1 MTYSTLHDFIHLHS
15 SFVLCA
21 STAPTFF
28 EYMLIS
34 PQQIRQ
40 PEEEG
45 VEQIKASVP
54 LDLWGT
60 GKGVGYNQK
69 GVDCAPLSGSEGR
82 ASQMQGSNRVSF
94 YKARLDSVD

>member
-1 MTYSTLHDFIHLHS
+1 
-15 SFVLCA
+15 
-21 STAPTFF
+21 
-28 EYMLIS
+28 MLIS

-40 PEEEG
+40 SEEEG

-54 LDLWGT
+54 LDLWGIGNDKLGT
-60 GKGVGYNQK
+60 EK

-82 ASQMQGSNRVSF
+82 ASQMQGSSRVSF